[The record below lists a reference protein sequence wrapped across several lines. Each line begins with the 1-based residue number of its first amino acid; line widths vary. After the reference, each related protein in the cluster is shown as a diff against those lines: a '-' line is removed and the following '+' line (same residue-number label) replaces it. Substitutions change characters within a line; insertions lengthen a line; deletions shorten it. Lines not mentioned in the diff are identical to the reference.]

1 MRDGGAP
8 GIFNRVRQ
16 LDEENPMTI
25 TAAPPVL
32 ATRIL
37 PRSRAASVAAIVGFA
52 AFTAVAAQVSFRI
65 PPIEV
70 PFTGSTLAVLLTG
83 GVLGSR
89 RGAASMILYVLAGAI
104 GLPVYA
110 EQSSGFDTFV
120 GATGGYLVGFIVAA
134 YVVGKFAELR
144 WDRKVPQSVVGFVL
158 GSAIIYLFGVLG
170 LMINV
175 DMDLAGAIANGVV
188 PFLVWDAIKA
198 AAAGLLM
205 PAAWKLTG
213 EEPRNQ

>member
-1 MRDGGAP
+1 
-8 GIFNRVRQ
+8 
-16 LDEENPMTI
+16 MT
-25 TAAPPVL
+25 TVLAPPVF
-32 ATRIL
+32 ANRIL
-37 PRSRAASVAAIVGFA
+37 PRSRTASIAAVVGFA
-52 AFTAVAAQVSFRI
+52 AFTAVAAQISFRI

-110 EQSSGFDTFV
+110 EQSSGFDTLI

-134 YVVGKFAELR
+134 YVVGRLAELR
-144 WDRKVPQSVVGFVL
+144 WDRNVAKSVIGFVL
-158 GSAIIYLFGVLG
+158 GSATIYLFGVLG
-170 LMINV
+170 LMINL
-175 DMDLAGAIANGVV
+175 DMSLASAITNGVV
-188 PFLVWDAIKA
+188 PFLIWDALKA
-198 AAAGLLM
+198 AVAGLLM

-213 EEPRNQ
+213 EA

>member
-1 MRDGGAP
+1 
-8 GIFNRVRQ
+8 
-16 LDEENPMTI
+16 MTI

-37 PRSRAASVAAIVGFA
+37 PRSQAASIAAVIGFA
-52 AFTAVAAQVSFRI
+52 AFTALAAQISFRI

-89 RGAASMILYVLAGAI
+89 RGAASMILYVLAGAV

-110 EQSSGFDTFV
+110 EQSSGFDTFL
-120 GATGGYLVGFIVAA
+120 GATGGYLIGFIVAA
-134 YVVGKFAELR
+134 YVVGTFAELR
-144 WDRKVPQSVVGFVL
+144 WDRKVHKSVVGFVL
-158 GSAIIYLFGVLG
+158 GSAIIYLFGVVG
-170 LMINV
+170 LMINL
-175 DMDLAGAIANGVV
+175 DMSLGAAVTNGLL
-188 PFLVWDAIKA
+188 PFLAWDAIKA
-198 AAAGLLM
+198 AAASLLM

-213 EEPRNQ
+213 EEPRT